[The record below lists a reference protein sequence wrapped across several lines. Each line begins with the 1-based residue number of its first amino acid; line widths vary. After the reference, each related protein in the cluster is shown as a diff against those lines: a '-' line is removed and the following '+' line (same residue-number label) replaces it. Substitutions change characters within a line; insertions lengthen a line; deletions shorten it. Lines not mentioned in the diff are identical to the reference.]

1 MPDNVELIES
11 LWDDF
16 GRGDLDKVARALA
29 DRGEVVFPA
38 NLPWGGSY
46 EGPEAFAG
54 VLAEIVGS
62 FADFKVYPV
71 RVLGPEGR
79 VVEPG
84 ANLGFGAACNFGA
97 REARGDL
104 LLFLNP
110 DAKPQP
116 GFRDAVERPL
126 AEGRDW
132 AAWQGLV
139 TADDGRVV

>member
-62 FADFKVYPV
+62 FADFKAKPEM
-71 RVLGPEGR
+71 VLG
-79 VVEPG
+79 
-84 ANLGFGAACNFGA
+84 
-97 REARGDL
+97 
-104 LLFLNP
+104 
-110 DAKPQP
+110 
-116 GFRDAVERPL
+116 
-126 AEGRDW
+126 
-132 AAWQGLV
+132 
-139 TADDGRVV
+139 ADDDHVVVVAEIRARSKTGTRLEIRVAWVYRLRDGKIVRAEVFSDTAAIVEALG

>member
-46 EGPEAFAG
+46 EGPDAFAG

-62 FADFKVYPV
+62 FADFKAKPEM
-71 RVLGPEGR
+71 VLG
-79 VVEPG
+79 
-84 ANLGFGAACNFGA
+84 
-97 REARGDL
+97 
-104 LLFLNP
+104 
-110 DAKPQP
+110 
-116 GFRDAVERPL
+116 
-126 AEGRDW
+126 
-132 AAWQGLV
+132 
-139 TADDGRVV
+139 ADDDHVVVVAEIRARSKTGTRLEIRVAWVYRLRDGKIVRAEVFSDTAAIVEALG